1 MIRPEPAC
9 RLAAVVLLA
18 FLSMPLVGSSLAGAE
33 EMSAEH
39 ANEAQPWSFGGLRGQ
54 YDQAQLQRGFQV
66 FQQVCTACHG
76 LKRVRFRNLAEP
88 GGPDFPEA
96 AVKAL
101 AVAWPYQISGE
112 LDDEGNPIDRL
123 PGLADP
129 IIGPYKNDK
138 QARSAQN
145 GALPPDLSL
154 IVRARNTENHAP
166 WYIHSLDMVRDV
178 VTARQDG
185 GADYLYAL
193 LTGYKDQ
200 PPAYKRNAKGRL
212 VEVPESGAGDEA
224 GVERCATVTPGEE
237 GKPDVCNVLQD
248 GMNYNVAF
256 PGHQVAMPPPL
267 SKDNVIEYQ
276 PDAGAPSSFEQNA
289 RDVTAFLAWAADPN
303 LDARKRLGWQVLFYL
318 AITTLLL
325 YLVKKRI
332 WGRLKH

>member
-1 MIRPEPAC
+1 MTRPEPAC

-39 ANEAQPWSFGGLRGQ
+39 AIKAQPWSFGGFRGQ

-101 AVAWPYQISGE
+101 AVSWPYQISGE

-138 QARSAQN
+138 QARATQN

-154 IVRARNTENHAP
+154 IVRARSVESHAP
-166 WYIHSLDMVRDV
+166 WYSQWLSMLIDM
-178 VTARQDG
+178 ASGYQDG
-185 GADYLYAL
+185 GADYVYAL
-193 LTGYKDQ
+193 LTGYRD
-200 PPAYKRNAKGRL
+200 PPADVQVN
-212 VEVPESGAGDEA
+212 
-224 GVERCATVTPGEE
+224 E
-237 GKPDVCNVLQD
+237 G
-248 GMNYNVAF
+248 MYYNVAF
-256 PGHQVAMPPPL
+256 PGHQLAMPPPL
-267 SKDNVIEYQ
+267 SKDSVIEYQ
-276 PDAGAPSSFEQNA
+276 PDAGAKASFEQNA